1 MKKYTFALTTTLI
14 MTLTGTAQVS
24 VTSLAGSIAGY
35 ANGIGLAAQFSN
47 PNGVATDSEGNVYV
61 ADTSNSKIRK
71 ITPAGMVSTLA
82 GSTQGFADGAGAT
95 AKFSNPIGVAT
106 DAAGNVYVAD
116 TYNSKI
122 RKISP
127 DGMVSTIAGSTQGF
141 ADGIGDVARF
151 SLPSR
156 IAIDAADN
164 IYVADTGNYKIR
176 KITPA
181 GMVSTIAGST
191 QGFADGI
198 GSAARFSGVQ
208 AIAIDTDGNVYVTD
222 SSNYKIRKITADGMV
237 STLAGSTQGFAD
249 GIGTQAQFYFPQG
262 VTTDVTGNIY
272 VADSNNYKIR
282 KITPAGFVTTIAGST
297 VGFAD
302 GIGDV
307 AQFVYPT
314 GLATDAVGN
323 LYVADY
329 GNHKIRKIMQQLD
342 VVQNNI
348 ASKIVIFPNPVTNVL
363 TLQLENSCIIDR
375 ISISDFSGKII
386 LTQTQNTTEINI
398 ENLAHGIY
406 ILEVY
411 SLEKKYTS
419 KFVKE

>member
-1 MKKYTFALTTTLI
+1 MKKYTFSLTTTLI
-14 MTLTGTAQVS
+14 MSMMVTAQVS
-24 VTSLAGSIAGY
+24 VTSLAGSIPGY
-35 ANGIGLAAQFSN
+35 ANGIGVSAQFSN
-47 PNGVATDSEGNVYV
+47 PNGVATDTEGNVYV

-71 ITPAGMVSTLA
+71 ITPAGIVSTLA

-122 RKISP
+122 RKITP

-151 SLPSR
+151 ALPYR

-181 GMVSTIAGST
+181 GMVSTTAGST

-208 AIAIDTDGNVYVTD
+208 GIAVDTDGNVYVTD
-222 SSNYKIRKITADGMV
+222 SSNYKIRKITPDGMV

-249 GIGTQAQFYFPQG
+249 GIGTQAQFYSPQG
-262 VTTDVTGNIY
+262 VTTDVSGNVY

-282 KITPAGFVTTIAGST
+282 KITPTGLVTTIAGST

-302 GIGDV
+302 GIGGV
-307 AQFVYPT
+307 AQFIYPT

-329 GNHKIRKIMQQLD
+329 GNHKIRKITQQLD
-342 VVQNNI
+342 VVQNNM

-398 ENLAHGIY
+398 ENLAQGIY

-411 SLEKKYTS
+411 SLEEKYTR

>member
-61 ADTSNSKIRK
+61 ADTSNS
-71 ITPAGMVSTLA
+71 
-82 GSTQGFADGAGAT
+82 
-95 AKFSNPIGVAT
+95 
-106 DAAGNVYVAD
+106 
-116 TYNSKI
+116 
-122 RKISP
+122 
-127 DGMVSTIAGSTQGF
+127 
-141 ADGIGDVARF
+141 
-151 SLPSR
+151 
-156 IAIDAADN
+156 
-164 IYVADTGNYKIR
+164 KIR

-386 LTQTQNTTEINI
+386 LTQTQNTT
-398 ENLAHGIY
+398 
-406 ILEVY
+406 
-411 SLEKKYTS
+411 
-419 KFVKE
+419 